1 MEFGVALSQ
10 FTDRID
16 HLTADAVLA
25 EAAGLD
31 SVWLADH
38 LLGTADPGGPVLE
51 AWTALSY
58 VAGVTERVRLGH
70 LVNGVAYRNVGLLA
84 KMAATLDLAS
94 GGRLEL
100 GVGAGWYE
108 AEYRAFGYPFGDGG
122 ERRRTFETYVAA
134 LVALLSG
141 ETVDVD
147 EHQVRLEGA
156 RVRPLGVQRPHPPIV
171 IGAGAPYM
179 LAATGR
185 LGDTWNCPAR
195 LLSTLEEPRALV
207 DRAAGDRTVRTTIQ
221 VPMAV
226 GRTRAEAD
234 EAMAVGR
241 DHLAWM
247 GDIGAVGITGTI
259 DEAVEKVARYAER
272 GVDGL
277 VSVLPGSKGRP
288 GFIEAYAEVA
298 ERYRE
303 AVSR

>member
-10 FTDRID
+10 FTDRSD
-16 HLTADAVLA
+16 HLTADAILA
-25 EAAGLD
+25 ESTGLD

-38 LLGTADPGGPVLE
+38 LLGTADPDGPILE

-58 VAGVTERVRLGH
+58 VAGVTRRVRLGH
-70 LVNGVAYRNVGLLA
+70 LVNAVSYRNVGLLA
-84 KMAATLDLAS
+84 KMAATLDLLS
-94 GGRLEL
+94 DGRLEL
-100 GVGAGWYE
+100 GVGAGWYQ
-108 AEYRAFGYPFGDGG
+108 AEYRAFGYRFGDGG

-134 LVALLSG
+134 LIGLLSG

-147 EHQVRLEGA
+147 EGEVRLEAA

-171 IGAGAPYM
+171 VGAGSPYM

-195 LLSTLEEPRALV
+195 LLSTLEQPQALV
-207 DRAAGDRTVRTTIQ
+207 HAAAGGRKVRTTIQ
-221 VPMAV
+221 VPVAV

-241 DHLAWM
+241 THLAWM

-272 GVDGL
+272 GVDGM
-277 VSVLPGSKGRP
+277 VSVLPGSRGRP

-298 ERYRE
+298 DRYR
-303 AVSR
+303 AGLSR